1 MFIDELEFIP
11 FLEKRLELCYS
22 VFSFIYNFLHF
33 NFVCTI
39 FFVFFIFE
47 ISLLLLLRIPLNSDP
62 GQIRGVFLLDI
73 TLQGREARS
82 VARVSHVT
90 HVSSEMLDLVL
101 ISRPGTTYLGQV
113 TFLLAS
119 CKNDLQK
126 CLQNGPPMSS
136 Q

>member
-1 MFIDELEFIP
+1 MRILQPAAGENIWG
-11 FLEKRLELCYS
+11 
-22 VFSFIYNFLHF
+22 FSTNI
-33 NFVCTI
+33 
-39 FFVFFIFE
+39 
-47 ISLLLLLRIPLNSDP
+47 
-62 GQIRGVFLLDI
+62 LDI

>member
-1 MFIDELEFIP
+1 MLGYPGSASNPDS
-11 FLEKRLELCYS
+11 S
-22 VFSFIYNFLHF
+22 VVRNAQVML
-33 NFVCTI
+33 V
-39 FFVFFIFE
+39 
-47 ISLLLLLRIPLNSDP
+47 
-62 GQIRGVFLLDI
+62 LDN

-101 ISRPGTTYLGQV
+101 IDRPGTTYLGQV

-126 CLQNGPPMSS
+126 CLQNGPPMFS

>member
-1 MFIDELEFIP
+1 MKPIVELPCQIH
-11 FLEKRLELCYS
+11 YS
-22 VFSFIYNFLHF
+22 VRYNLKST
-33 NFVCTI
+33 CYK
-39 FFVFFIFE
+39 
-47 ISLLLLLRIPLNSDP
+47 
-62 GQIRGVFLLDI
+62 IRLLDI

-82 VARVSHVT
+82 VARVS

-126 CLQNGPPMSS
+126 CLQNGPPLSS
-136 Q
+136 LYFLT